1 MAGKYSELSFF
12 SHRIRIRIEGFRLD
26 RLLDRALK
34 EGLQLKQVRMTGS
47 TELTCWVSRQDLRRL
62 RRLAKSVYHITPL
75 SEKGVFPAVRSFF
88 SSPGLVVGCL
98 LALALTVGQVFF
110 VETIQVKGYRA
121 IPEEALL
128 ACLEDHGIKE
138 GAFRPDIDW
147 ESARKAVY
155 DSFPQITW
163 VQLGYKGR
171 LVVLNIAETGH
182 TVYDRNVQDYGSSQE
197 RTTYTSLVAETG
209 GYVESIQAWYGEAAV
224 EKGDYVEPGQV
235 LISGCVSLEPTTF
248 TEKEEEQKKEY
259 FVNAEGEVW
268 ALVPYRLTFNQER
281 YLWAEPA
288 EDGIVTNRSEKT
300 EEQAKRRTEQQI
312 RLWTAE
318 NLPETAEIQ
327 KKSLKFSRVGNI
339 IEVSVLLEVRQQIA
353 IPQEELIG
361 TKITDTRNN

>member
-12 SHRIRIRIEGFRLD
+12 SHRIKIRIEGLRLE

-34 EGLQLKQVRMTGS
+34 EGLQLKQIRMRGS
-47 TELTCWVSRQDLRRL
+47 TELTCWVSRQDLVRL
-62 RRLAKSVYHITPL
+62 RHMAKSVYHITPV
-75 SEKGVFPAVRSFF
+75 SEKGVFPSVHSFLRR
-88 SSPGLVVGCL
+88 PGMVVGCL
-98 LALALTVGQVFF
+98 LALMLVVGQVFF
-110 VETIQVKGYRA
+110 VETIQVRGYRS

-128 ACLEDHGIKE
+128 DCLEDHGIQE
-138 GAFRPDIDW
+138 GAFRPEIDW
-147 ESARKAVY
+147 DEARKAVY

-182 TVYDRNVQDYGSSQE
+182 TVYDRKVQDYGSAQE
-197 RTTYTSLVAETG
+197 RTTYTSLIAETG
-209 GYVESIQAWYGEAAV
+209 GYVDTVEAWYGEAAV
-224 EKGDYVEPGQV
+224 EEGDYVEKGQV

-248 TEKEEEQKKEY
+248 AEGEEPAKEY
-259 FVNAEGEVW
+259 FVNAAGEVW
-268 ALVPYRLTFNQER
+268 ALVPYYLTFNQER

-288 EDGIVTNRSEKT
+288 DGGVVVSRTEKT

-312 RLWTAE
+312 RVWAAE
-318 NLPETAEIQ
+318 NLPETAKIQ
-327 KKSLKFSRVGNI
+327 KKSLKFSRFGNI